1 MSVCMCMC
9 MCMCVCVCVELLAQL
24 QSVCVVGYEPLSE
37 VQRSSNTM
45 SVSVSVSGGTSS
57 TVLDTLHTLL
67 YPTTSFEGE

>member
-1 MSVCMCMC
+1 MSV
-9 MCMCVCVCVELLAQL
+9 CVCVCVELLAQL

-45 SVSVSVSGGTSS
+45 SGSVSGGTSS

>member
-1 MSVCMCMC
+1 MCV
-9 MCMCVCVCVELLAQL
+9 CVCVCVELLAQL

-45 SVSVSVSGGTSS
+45 SVSVSGGTSS